1 LAPLIAEPLVT
12 IIEMYCST
20 ILNRTISAEETECVC
35 VKLTEGEARKLL
47 ETQGFELVFRH
58 AEAAVGQCSN
68 SGNRN

>member
-1 LAPLIAEPLVT
+1 
-12 IIEMYCST
+12 
-20 ILNRTISAEETECVC
+20 

-58 AEAAVGQCSN
+58 AEAAVGQCPN